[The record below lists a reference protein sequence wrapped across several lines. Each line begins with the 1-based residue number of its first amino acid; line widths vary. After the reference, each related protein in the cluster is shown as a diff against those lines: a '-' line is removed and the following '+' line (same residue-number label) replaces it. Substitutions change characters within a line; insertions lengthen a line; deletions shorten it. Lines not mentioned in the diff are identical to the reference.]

1 MTGVPPS
8 IERDLVQ
15 YVDLVASAEP
25 APGGGSVAAVVA
37 SLSAALGAMVCRF
50 STGRPKLAAHEPE
63 IRELLAGL
71 DRRQKELLV
80 LARRDEAA
88 YRLLH
93 DAFALPRASDAEKAR
108 RKKAIGEAS
117 RGAAHVPL
125 LVAREAATLV
135 DLALRLLE
143 IGNPNL
149 SSDAGVMGLLAA
161 ASCRSALL
169 NVKVN
174 LPGLFEEERGTIADE
189 VARLEAGVETARAGL
204 VERIG

>member
-1 MTGVPPS
+1 
-8 IERDLVQ
+8 
-15 YVDLVASAEP
+15 
-25 APGGGSVAAVVA
+25 
-37 SLSAALGAMVCRF
+37 
-50 STGRPKLAAHEPE
+50 
-63 IRELLAGL
+63 
-71 DRRQKELLV
+71 
-80 LARRDEAA
+80 
-88 YRLLH
+88 
-93 DAFALPRASDAEKAR
+93 LPRASDAEKAR